1 MRGIDDL
8 SNRIVRTPLAPLETF
23 REDPLRILRTI
34 RFATRYDCSIE
45 PTIIDAAREPDIA
58 SSLSRKVSRERVG
71 VEVLKMAQGFNFSRA
86 LDLMNEMNILNCVF
100 NIEADNTSF
109 LRTQKNRSVEEF
121 NETLFLI
128 EVPKVTAPAG
138 LNE

>member
-8 SNRIVRTPLAPLETF
+8 SNRIARTPLAPLETF
-23 REDPLRILRTI
+23 QEDPLRILRTV
-34 RFATRYDCSIE
+34 RFATRYNCSIE
-45 PTIIDAAREPDIA
+45 PSILVAAREPDIE

-71 VEVLKMAQGFNFSRA
+71 VEVLKMAQGSDFKRA
-86 LDLMNEMNILNCVF
+86 LDLLDEMNILNSVF
-100 NIEADNTSF
+100 NIEADNSSF

-128 EVPKVTAPAG
+128 EVPKVVSSERDNT
-138 LNE
+138 